1 MKEQNKFKRMSRL
14 KMNNVKTEILCIC
27 SEKVYR
33 RKKIKNEFPIDNNLN
48 INFWAFSIIWIK
60 NKLTQ
65 L

>member
-1 MKEQNKFKRMSRL
+1 ML
-14 KMNNVKTEILCIC
+14 KPRFYVYVVKKYTE
-27 SEKVYR
+27 E
-33 RKKIKNEFPIDNNLN
+33 KKIKNEFPIDNNLN